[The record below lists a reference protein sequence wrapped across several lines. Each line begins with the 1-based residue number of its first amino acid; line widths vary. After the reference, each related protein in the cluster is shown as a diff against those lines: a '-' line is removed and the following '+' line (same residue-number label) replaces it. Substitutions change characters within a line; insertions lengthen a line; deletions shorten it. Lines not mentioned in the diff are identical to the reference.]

1 MDQFDYVVVGG
12 GTAGCVV
19 AARLSEDPE
28 TSVCLLEAGPS
39 DVGDQAILDLEAW
52 MALLESGYDWDYPIE
67 PQERG
72 NSFMRHARARV
83 LGGCS
88 SHNSCIAF
96 WTPAEDLD
104 EWVSMGCEGWSAEE
118 CFPLLK
124 RLENNSAEGD
134 HHGREGPVKLRDV
147 PPDDPCG
154 VALLEACEQA
164 GIPTVPF
171 NTGKTVT
178 HGANWFQIASDEN
191 NVRSSSSK
199 SYLHPIMDERKNLD
213 VRTGCR
219 AKRLLFDDEKRC
231 TGAEYLGPDLFRSIE
246 VGARREVI
254 LSCGSIDDPKLLM
267 LSGIGPAEH
276 LREFGI
282 DVRRRLSRRRR
293 EPRGPSRGPG
303 DVGREAADGDDL
315 DPVVGDRHLHDD
327 RGGPRPA
334 RPDVPLRLG
343 AVRHEPGPPRLP
355 DDRERLLP
363 DAERHPRPLAGH
375 GAPAHPRLPRQAEGR
390 PSLLHRSARRAG
402 DGPRR
407 EARAR
412 DRLEAGD
419 GRLAWRRARARARMR
434 SRDDELLDYIHKTHN
449 TVYHPSCTVRMG
461 AADDP
466 EAPLDPRL
474 RVKGVRGLRVC
485 DGSIMPILVAPNPV
499 ITTTMIGE
507 KCADMVK
514 EDAGELAESG
524 RGLRRVRR

>member
-1 MDQFDYVVVGG
+1 M
-12 GTAGCVV
+12 V

-39 DVGDQAILDLEAW
+39 DVGDPAILELDAW

-72 NSFMRHARARV
+72 NSFMRHARAKV

-124 RLENNSAEGD
+124 RLENNSGEGD
-134 HHGREGPVKLRDV
+134 HHGRSGPVKLRDV
-147 PPDDPCG
+147 PPNDPCG

-164 GIPTVPF
+164 GIPTVQF
-171 NTGKTVT
+171 NSGKTVT

-199 SYLHPIMDERKNLD
+199 SYLHPIIDERKNLE

-219 AKRLLFDDEKRC
+219 AKRLLIDDEKRC
-231 TGAEYLGPDLFRSIE
+231 TGAEYLSPDLIHSIQVE
-246 VGARREVI
+246 ARREVI

-267 LSGIGPAEH
+267 LSGIGPADASA
-276 LREFGI
+276 R
-282 DVRRRLSRRRR
+282 VRNRRARRLSRRRR
-293 EPRGPSRGPG
+293 APRGPSGGPRH
-303 DVGREAADGDDL
+303 VGRQAADGDDL

-327 RGGPRPA
+327 PGGPRPA

-363 DAERHPRPLAGH
+363 DAERHPRPVAGH
-375 GAPAHPRLPRQAEGR
+375 GAPALAATSATSR
-390 PSLLHRSARRAG
+390 RSTRATS
-402 DGPRR
+402 PTR
-407 EARAR
+407 
-412 DRLEAGD
+412 
-419 GRLAWRRARARARMR
+419 
-434 SRDDELLDYIHKTHN
+434 
-449 TVYHPSCTVRMG
+449 
-461 AADDP
+461 
-466 EAPLDPRL
+466 
-474 RVKGVRGLRVC
+474 
-485 DGSIMPILVAPNPV
+485 
-499 ITTTMIGE
+499 TTS
-507 KCADMVK
+507 A
-514 EDAGELAESG
+514 
-524 RGLRRVRR
+524 

>member
-1 MDQFDYVVVGG
+1 MEQFDYVVVGG

-72 NSFMRHARARV
+72 NSFMRHARAKV

-124 RLENNSAEGD
+124 RLENNSGEGD

-147 PPDDPCG
+147 PPNDPCG
-154 VALLEACEQA
+154 AALLEACVQA
-164 GIPTVPF
+164 GIPTVQF
-171 NTGKTVT
+171 NSGKTVT

-199 SYLHPIMDERKNLD
+199 SYLHPIIDERKNLE

-219 AKRLLFDDEKRC
+219 AKRLLFDEEKRC
-231 TGAEYLGPDLFRSIE
+231 TGAEYLSPDLIHSIQ

-254 LSCGSIDDPKLLM
+254 LSCGAIDDPKLLM
-267 LSGIGPAEH
+267 LSGIGPAEQ

-282 DVRRRLSRRRR
+282 EVLVDSPGSASTSTTI
-293 EPRGPSRGPG
+293 PR
-303 DVGREAADGDDL
+303 
-315 DPVVGDRHLHDD
+315 
-327 RGGPRPA
+327 
-334 RPDVPLRLG
+334 
-343 AVRHEPGPPRLP
+343 
-355 DDRERLLP
+355 
-363 DAERHPRPLAGH
+363 
-375 GAPAHPRLPRQAEGR
+375 
-390 PSLLHRSARRAG
+390 
-402 DGPRR
+402 
-407 EARAR
+407 
-412 DRLEAGD
+412 
-419 GRLAWRRARARARMR
+419 AW
-434 SRDDELLDYIHKTHN
+434 
-449 TVYHPSCTVRMG
+449 
-461 AADDP
+461 
-466 EAPLDPRL
+466 
-474 RVKGVRGLRVC
+474 
-485 DGSIMPILVAPNPV
+485 
-499 ITTTMIGE
+499 
-507 KCADMVK
+507 
-514 EDAGELAESG
+514 
-524 RGLRRVRR
+524 